1 VKLRWRL
8 AWLTTY
14 PIARILLDLRVSGR
28 EKLPSGPLILASNH
42 VSNVDPVIV
51 GWAAARELHFFAKE
65 ELFTGP
71 KLFTWL
77 IRFWNAWPASRSRV
91 DPTAIKRFAHLLRR
105 RQTVVLFPEGTRSK
119 TGELAGFKPGIGMLA
134 IGSHAPVVPTL
145 IAGMD
150 RSWLSYLVDKDLV
163 RRGSRKRPARPA
175 TVRVVF
181 GDPVEPHEYERS
193 KDGYVEMTRVVEQE
207 VRKLKRNAECRMPN
221 IKREEPSEERHGR

>member
-8 AWLTTY
+8 AWIATY
-14 PIARILLDLRVSGR
+14 PIAKLLLNLRVKGR
-28 EKLPSGPLILASNH
+28 EKLPPGPLILASNH

-77 IRFWNAWPASRSRV
+77 IKFWNAWPVSRSRV
-91 DPTAIKRFAHLLRR
+91 DPTAIKRFVHLLGR

-119 TGELAGFKPGIGMLA
+119 TGDLAGFKPGVGMLA
-134 IGSHAPVVPTL
+134 IGSHAPIVPTL
-145 IAGMD
+145 TSGMEG
-150 RSWLSYLVDKDLV
+150 SWTSYLVDKDFV
-163 RRGSRKRPARPA
+163 RRGFRKKPARPA

-181 GDPVEPHEYERS
+181 GDPVEPHEFERS
-193 KDGYVEMTRVVEQE
+193 KDGYVEMTRIVEQE
-207 VRKLKRNAECRMPN
+207 VRKLKRNVECRMPDV
-221 IKREEPSEERHGR
+221 KCEEPSEHRQER